1 MCKTAHQVLSA
12 FFLFHL
18 LIQPVWLEPQGEDMI
33 SLFAD
38 NDTPPRVERCSGNTG
53 FVQQSNQLSLETKCT
68 SKLEVKILK
77 KKKQKK
83 RFCFMPAS

>member
-1 MCKTAHQVLSA
+1 
-12 FFLFHL
+12 
-18 LIQPVWLEPQGEDMI
+18 MI

-68 SKLEVKILK
+68 SKLEVKIK
-77 KKKQKK
+77 KKKKTEEK
-83 RFCFMPAS
+83 ILLYASLMTNQSLDLRMKLD

>member
-1 MCKTAHQVLSA
+1 
-12 FFLFHL
+12 
-18 LIQPVWLEPQGEDMI
+18 MI

-68 SKLEVKILK
+68 SKLEVKIK
-77 KKKQKK
+77 KKKTEEKILLY
-83 RFCFMPAS
+83 ASLMTNQSLDLRMKFD